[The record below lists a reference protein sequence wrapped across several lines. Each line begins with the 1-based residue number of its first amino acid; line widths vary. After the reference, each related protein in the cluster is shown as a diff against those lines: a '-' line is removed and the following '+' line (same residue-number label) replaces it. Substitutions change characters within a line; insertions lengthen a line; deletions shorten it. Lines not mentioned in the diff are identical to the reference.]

1 MLIHA
6 IVPYHDVHPD
16 TALHPLHLKML
27 LELVLMCWLFAVL
40 TLASAWSDDAKR
52 LSVDAGFY
60 DLQRAHSTRE
70 IVVFGQKA
78 SFRKYFLVRMLGQY
92 TLVEQSSGGDE
103 YTIKDDG
110 TTKTIVIY

>member
-6 IVPYHDVHPD
+6 FAAHHAFHAGP
-16 TALHPLHLKML
+16 AAHPLHLKML
-27 LELVLMCWLFAVL
+27 MELVLMCWLFAIL
-40 TLASAWSDDAKR
+40 TLVAARSDDTNR

-70 IVVFGQKA
+70 IVTFGQKL
-78 SFRKYFLVRMLGQY
+78 SFKKYFLVRMLGQY
-92 TLVEQSSGGDE
+92 TLVEKDSQGEE
-103 YTIKDDG
+103 YSIKYDG